1 MGESMVKMIADI
13 QKAKLNG
20 ADLVEIRLDS
30 LKTFNPSQ
38 DLNTF
43 MQQHH
48 SLPFLFTYR
57 FHFACSYA
65 FLFINSCHDNFN

>member
-1 MGESMVKMIADI
+1 MGETIDKMVVDI

-30 LKTFNPSQ
+30 LTNFNPSQ

-43 MQQHH
+43 IHHYH

-57 FHFACSYA
+57 FH
-65 FLFINSCHDNFN
+65 LLNFDFDYY